1 MRTISYSKTAV
12 RRVNPMPGFTPPICD
27 NWLLTSN
34 LQKLFA
40 LLAIAVVT
48 AVGGFTATAQ
58 QVALKTNVLY
68 DATATINLGAEV
80 RVAPRWSVD
89 VSGNLNAWNLGGARH
104 WKHWLVQPEA
114 RYWLCE
120 ATTGHFFA
128 LHGLGGKYNIGHI
141 GFARDIFGWNLR
153 DLRDHRYQGWFVGA
167 GLGYGYSWLL
177 NPHWSIEGEVAVGWI
192 RTSYDIF
199 ECEGCGKRVGHN
211 RKDVFAPTKLAINL
225 IYVF

>member
-1 MRTISYSKTAV
+1 MIISNPKNRTL
-12 RRVNPMPGFTPPICD
+12 RCTPPIFD
-27 NWLLTSN
+27 NGLIHRCLRRV
-34 LQKLFA
+34 FAFIAVA
-40 LLAIAVVT
+40 LLEA
-48 AVGGFTATAQ
+48 FATPCVSAQ
-58 QVALKTNVLY
+58 QVSLKTNVLV

-89 VSGNLNAWNLGGARH
+89 LSGNFNAWNLGGQRH

-120 ATTGHFFA
+120 ATIGHFFA

-141 GFARDIFGWNLR
+141 SFARDIFGWDLR
-153 DLRDHRYQGWFVGA
+153 SLRDHRYQGWFVGA
-167 GLGYGYSWLL
+167 GLGYGYSWLI

-192 RTSYDIF
+192 RTAYDVY
-199 ECEGCGKRVGHN
+199 ECAGCGKRVDYR
-211 RKDVFAPTKLAINL
+211 RKDVIAPTKLAINV

>member
-1 MRTISYSKTAV
+1 MKQQDNSSSAIRI
-12 RRVNPMPGFTPPICD
+12 VNLTSGFTPPICR
-27 NWLLTSN
+27 NGLIFS
-34 LQKLFA
+34 KLKRFFLFLAVFA
-40 LLAIAVVT
+40 L
-48 AVGGFTATAQ
+48 GGFCCVRTSAQ
-58 QVALKTNVLY
+58 QVSLKTNVLY
-68 DATATINLGAEV
+68 DATATINLGAEL

-89 VSGNLNAWNLGGARH
+89 VSGNFNAWNLGGARH

-114 RYWLCE
+114 RFWLCE

-192 RTSYDIF
+192 RTAYDVF
-199 ECEGCGKRVGHN
+199 ECEGCGKRVGYR
-211 RKDVFAPTKLAINL
+211 RKDVIAPTKLAINL
-225 IYVF
+225 VYVF